1 MTSTGSET
9 KEHARAE
16 MNPYETSRTVAIS
29 SFSQDRDVCSFC
41 EDIMIIRIAEGQLRT
56 KFGTF
61 LEILYYDGQQEM
73 IAIVMGDVQHG
84 KEVLCRIHSH
94 CIAAH
99 VFNSIECDCRE
110 QMESAQTLIEQRGM
124 GVIIWLDQEG
134 RGNGHLALMR
144 SRALQEQGISQTEAY
159 VRLGYEADARRY
171 TRAAE
176 ILRHLGI
183 TSIQL
188 MTNSPQ
194 KVADLQ
200 AAGINIVSTQPLVLD
215 PGANER
221 LRRNYEDKITRGY
234 RIDLA

>member
-1 MTSTGSET
+1 
-9 KEHARAE
+9 
-16 MNPYETSRTVAIS
+16 
-29 SFSQDRDVCSFC
+29 
-41 EDIMIIRIAEGQLRT
+41 MIIRIAEGLLHT

-73 IAIVMGDVQHG
+73 IAIVMGDIQG
-84 KEVLCRIHSH
+84 GEEILCRIHSH
-94 CIAAH
+94 CLAAH

-110 QMESAQTLIEQRGM
+110 QMQVAQALIEQRGV

-171 TRAAE
+171 SRAAE
-176 ILRHLGI
+176 ILHDLGVQ
-183 TSIQL
+183 SVRL

-194 KVADLQ
+194 KVAGLR
-200 AAGINIVSTQPLVLD
+200 AAGINVAGTQPLVLD
-215 PGANER
+215 PNANER
-221 LRRNYEDKITRGY
+221 LRRNYEDKIARGY
-234 RIDLA
+234 RIDLG

>member
-1 MTSTGSET
+1 MPEWIGI
-9 KEHARAE
+9 
-16 MNPYETSRTVAIS
+16 PRTDAIS
-29 SFSQDRDVCSFC
+29 SFHQYRDIYSFC

-73 IAIVMGDVQHG
+73 IAIVMGDVQDG
-84 KEVLCRIHSH
+84 KEVLCRLHSH
-94 CIAAH
+94 CVAAH

-110 QMESAQTLIEQRGM
+110 HMESAQALIEQRGL
-124 GVIIWLDQEG
+124 GVMIWLDQEG
-134 RGNGHLALMR
+134 RGNGHVALMR
-144 SRALQEQGISQTEAY
+144 SRALQEKGRSQTEAY

-176 ILRHLGI
+176 ILHHLGI

-200 AAGINIVSTQPLVLD
+200 AAGINIVGTQPLVLD
-215 PGANER
+215 PG
-221 LRRNYEDKITRGY
+221 
-234 RIDLA
+234 